1 MAQRWFDANGATAG
15 FGTLTGNWNAALW
28 TANSAG
34 TSATSTYTFTSAD
47 EALFGQAAVTGTA
60 GTVTIPTGVAVTLN
74 KITTANLAAAQTITY
89 AGTGSLTFAGTT
101 PTISVG
107 SAGGLILQAP
117 LNGTVGF
124 TKDGANELVINTV
137 SSGLSGTV
145 TLSAGILRSGTVNTP
160 GVNTNIFPTVSSSGA
175 WVINGVWQMYHGNN
189 AGYTIT
195 APITGSG
202 IIQIAN
208 NTSATV
214 SNGITFNNLSG
225 FTGILLIFQNG
236 AADNNRAF
244 GIVNQFPTAGG
255 NFLFDNQAG
264 ANTNDTTTTLTIPAA
279 ATGQTTP
286 ATLWTRI
293 TANIAATNWLIAT
306 YANQTTGAMDFQ
318 GGIKREDTAGGFTN
332 TPTLTF
338 TLGGTSTALN
348 TISGQI
354 RSTTQGLAISKVDAG
369 TWVFSNNTNSYAAG
383 TTVSGGTLR
392 GTVAAAF
399 GTGSVTMSGT
409 PTVELIGGNSYA
421 NVINAVGTIRN
432 VSGSNTLTGGITLA
446 GTTTLE
452 SQAGTLTV
460 SAGAVSGGGA
470 VGLTLSGAGDHVIS
484 STVSGINLLTKNG
497 AGTSLLSGTANYFV
511 GNPTINAGVLEA
523 KALANSGSNSSIGA
537 GSSIPFGTSSTGFL
551 KYTGTSVATTNRGLS
566 FTGST
571 AAGLDSS
578 ATNEFNSTTF
588 SGAISTTGSNTIAL
602 KGSNTGYNTLSAALT
617 GAHGFTKSEA
627 GRWILK
633 GANDLTGTTTVSAGR
648 LVASNNSYNN
658 KLLGGS
664 VTVQAGGEIQLGAE
678 GDQKGRCAYTN
689 LTVGGT
695 SGNRAKIRIGGTATS
710 PTVYLNGNLALPT
723 GSAKTNW
730 DLTGDTFKTPGTYT
744 LFAFSGAFG
753 VTGGTVASNV
763 LATYPAGRS
772 GVLSY
777 NVGSPNTITVTI
789 S

>member
-107 SAGGLILQAP
+107 SAGGLNFGVPINMAAGNTLTISSGSPGFVTSTGFSGALNYTTSAVPIWANNYFPNATSLTWTAAAP
-117 LNGTVGF
+117 LFLFAGTPSSTAITINYPMFGPSRLQFNDGSGTMTINLNGSLAGITGTPGFGGTGNSAGPNVGLAPFATDTVNRVVNMTYGDWPSQISYYWNYSSASAGSITVNYAPTSGGGGTF
-124 TKDGANELVINTV
+124 ATPLYLIPNNPLGVVASNIFNANQPAGQDLTLTGGIVRVGSVGTATMT
-137 SSGLSGTV
+137 LSGT
-145 TLSAGILRSGTVNTP
+145 T
-160 GVNTNIFPTVSSSGA
+160 
-175 WVINGVWQMYHGNN
+175 
-189 AGYTIT
+189 
-195 APITGSG
+195 
-202 IIQIAN
+202 
-208 NTSATV
+208 
-214 SNGITFNNLSG
+214 
-225 FTGILLIFQNG
+225 
-236 AADNNRAF
+236 
-244 GIVNQFPTAGG
+244 
-255 NFLFDNQAG
+255 
-264 ANTNDTTTTLTIPAA
+264 
-279 ATGQTTP
+279 
-286 ATLWTRI
+286 
-293 TANIAATNWLIAT
+293 
-306 YANQTTGAMDFQ
+306 
-318 GGIKREDTAGGFTN
+318 
-332 TPTLTF
+332 
-338 TLGGTSTALN
+338 TSTN
-348 TISGQI
+348 TISGNILQSDGASAI
-354 RSTTQGLAISKVDAG
+354 LAISKTGAT
-369 TWVFSNNTNSYAAG
+369 TWVFSGSGNAYTGG

-497 AGTSLLSGTANYFV
+497 AGTSLLSGTANSFV

-633 GANDLTGTTTVSAGR
+633 GANDLTGTTIVSAGR

-723 GSAKTNW
+723 GSDKTNW
-730 DLTGDTFKTPGTYT
+730 DLTSDTFKTPGTYT
-744 LFAFSGAFG
+744 LFAFGTGFG

-763 LATYPAGRS
+763 LATYPSGRS

>member
-1 MAQRWFDANGATAG
+1 MATGTWIFDGSDIWSNSARWSGGTIADGAG
-15 FGTLTGNWNAALW
+15 F
-28 TANSAG
+28 TANF
-34 TSATSTYTFTSAD
+34 TNNITATRT
-47 EALFGQAAVTGTA
+47 
-60 GTVTIPTGVAVTLN
+60 VTLN
-74 KITTANLAAAQTITY
+74 TSRTI
-89 AGTGSLTFAGTT
+89 GNLTFSDAGGSGSAWILTNSASSTLTLSGGSTPVLNVIT
-101 PTISVG
+101 PTTIS
-107 SAGGLILQAP
+107 
-117 LNGTVGF
+117 GTFSFLGTQGF
-124 TKDGANELVINTV
+124 TK
-137 SSGLSGTV
+137 SGSADLNFTALGSTLSGTI
-145 TLSAGILRSGTVNTP
+145 TLSTGIFRSGTINTT
-160 GVNTNIFPTVSSSGA
+160 GVNTNIFPNATGWNVAGPA
-175 WVINGVWQMYHGNN
+175 VWQLYHGNN
-189 AGYTIT
+189 AAYTIT
-195 APITGSG
+195 APVTGSG

-208 NTSATV
+208 NTSATAAA
-214 SNGITFNNLSG
+214 NGITFNDLTG

-409 PTVELIGGNSYA
+409 PTVELIGGTSYA

-432 VSGSNTLTGGITLA
+432 VSGSNTLTGNITLA

-497 AGTSLLSGTANYFV
+497 AGTSLLSGTANSFV

-523 KALANSGSNSSIGA
+523 KALANSGSSSSIGA

-551 KYTGTSVATTNRGLS
+551 KYTGTSVATTNRELS
-566 FTGST
+566 FAGST

-633 GANDLTGTTTVSAGR
+633 GANDLTGTTIVSAGR

-723 GSAKTNW
+723 GSDKTNW
-730 DLTGDTFKTPGTYT
+730 DLTSDTFKTPGTYT
-744 LFAFSGAFG
+744 LFAFGTGFG